1 MQEMSK
7 TLKSLSS
14 NLLERFIDTAYR
26 FSEQHSLNEVNIK
39 MIFFSI
45 CSFSHSHFSL
55 ITKLKRR
62 NYSWRSERG

>member
-39 MIFFSI
+39 MIFFLFALFLTRI
-45 CSFSHSHFSL
+45 FP
-55 ITKLKRR
+55 
-62 NYSWRSERG
+62 